1 MMDPIQEL
9 YDAQVYPAMSHPL
22 ADPAVSGVA
31 AMFAGLR
38 VRHPSGARILEIGC
52 GSGHHLIPLAQRW
65 PGSRLLGM
73 DMNASAIRSARE
85 LAAAAGAGNVEFQIA
100 DLRDFADAGE
110 PFDFI
115 IAHGFFSWV
124 PDEVKT
130 GLFGF
135 CRRNLAPEGM
145 ATISF
150 NLESGWQPR
159 FPVIAKTRAIQQA
172 GAVDVMAALAILR
185 TVTESGSPEMAI
197 IDDMLAKGPEILPF
211 DDFAP
216 VNDPWSL
223 ERFVAAAGAA
233 GLRWLGESDPGR
245 NEDKSQTFRSAVLC
259 RDDAAM
265 EGRISWEVLERI
277 FVRTGDF
284 SGELDPVWRVIA
296 ATAPAC
302 VSVAELSALLPDM
315 ARQDLGTQIL
325 EGIRQGWLLPRM
337 EAVKYDSIPPERPV
351 LNRFHLECARRG
363 LPIVD
368 VWHRPCA
375 FPARHYG
382 VLARMD
388 GTRDQAALRA
398 FAKSHCPELN
408 FNPWLQHLASRGLFS

>member
-9 YDAQVYPAMSHPL
+9 YNAQAYPAMSHPL
-22 ADPAVSGVA
+22 ADPSVSGVA

-65 PGSRLLGM
+65 PGSRLSGIDLA
-73 DMNASAIRSARE
+73 ASAIRTARE
-85 LAAAAGAGNVEFQIA
+85 LAVAAGVENVEFQIA

-124 PDEVKT
+124 PDEVKAA
-130 GLFGF
+130 LFGF

-150 NLESGWQPR
+150 NLESGWLPR

-172 GAVDVMAALAILR
+172 GAVEVMAALAILR
-185 TVTESGSPEMAI
+185 TVTVSDSPEMAI

-223 ERFVAAAGAA
+223 ERFVGAARAA
-233 GLRWLGESDPGR
+233 GLRWLGESDPGM
-245 NEDKSQTFRSAVLC
+245 NEEGLQTFRSAVLC
-259 RDDAAM
+259 RDDAPM
-265 EGRISWEVLERI
+265 EGWISWEVLERI
-277 FVRTGDF
+277 FVRAGDF
-284 SGELDPVWRVIA
+284 PGVPGSLWQTIA
-296 ATAPAC
+296 AAAPTCLA
-302 VSVAELSALLPDM
+302 VAELSALLPDM
-315 ARQDLGTQIL
+315 TRQDLGTQLL
-325 EGIRQGWLLPRM
+325 EGIRQGWFSPRM
-337 EAVKYDSIPPERPV
+337 EAVKYDSIPPERPI
-351 LNRFHLECARRG
+351 LDRFRLDCARRG
-363 LPIVD
+363 LPLVD
-368 VWHRPCA
+368 IWHRPCA
-375 FPARHYG
+375 FPARHYE

-388 GTRDQAALRA
+388 GTRDQASLKA
-398 FAKSHCPELN
+398 FAKSHCPELD
-408 FNPWLQHLASRGLFS
+408 FNPWLRHLASRGLFS